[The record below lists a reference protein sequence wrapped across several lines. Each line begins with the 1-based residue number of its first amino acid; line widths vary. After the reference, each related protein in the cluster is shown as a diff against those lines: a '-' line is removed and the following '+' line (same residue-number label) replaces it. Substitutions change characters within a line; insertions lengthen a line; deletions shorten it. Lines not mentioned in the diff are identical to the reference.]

1 MQRDEAFLLDVLNAA
16 EAARQFCG
24 KMNKKEFL
32 ANSLVQSGVLHQLII
47 MGEAV
52 KLLSPQFRKDHPQI
66 PWKLIAGMRDRIT
79 HGYFEVDLNE
89 VWNTIENDLPELIKY
104 IKPLTSSGK

>member
-1 MQRDEAFLLDVLNAA
+1 MQRDTAFLLDLLNAA
-16 EAARQFCG
+16 ETARQFCSTL
-24 KMNKKEFL
+24 NKKEFL
-32 ANSLVQSGVLHQLII
+32 ANRLVQSGVLHQLII

-52 KLLSPQFRKDHPQI
+52 KLLSPQFRNSHPKV

-89 VWNTIENDLPELIKY
+89 VWNTVENDLPELIKY
-104 IKPLTSSGK
+104 IKPLI